1 MQTSLPDTHR
11 DTDEIHELISALEE
25 LRSGMLKLEAS
36 LASRTDGLDAEHQ
49 DSAKNLIHYLALRGH
64 DIRHTQEKLAA
75 IGLSSLG
82 RAEPD
87 VMTSVERVLE
97 ILRRLEASSSGAP
110 GPGLKKFAVQDHSPL
125 ERRTAALLGP
135 TPAGRRVRVMVTV
148 PTEAG
153 YDYELVHD
161 LVQHGMDCMRVN
173 CAHDDPTVW
182 DLMIRNLQR
191 ARRELGKPC
200 CLEMDLPGP
209 KLRTGP
215 VEPGP
220 RVIKIR
226 PHRDDFGRV
235 TAPARVWL
243 TSAEHGEIPPSPAD
257 AVLSVPARWLS
268 SLRTGSSVEF
278 DDARGASRSM
288 KIVQVQGESRWAE
301 SEQTSYIV
309 PSMELHAHTHGGS
322 SSPEE
327 SGESDVATV
336 AEVPAKEQALVLK
349 RGDTLILTRSL
360 AAGRPASRN
369 DQGQLLSPA
378 TIGVTLPEI
387 FSDVRSGEAVWFDD
401 GRIGGLIR
409 SADPQRIRV
418 EITHARASGGKLGSD
433 KGVNLPDSNLHLPAL
448 TEQDLEALPFIVK
461 HADLIGYSFVR
472 DERGVHELQR
482 RLVALGGSG
491 LGIILKIET
500 RKAFENLPQL
510 LLASMRSARVG
521 VMIARGDLAVECGYE
536 RLAEVQE
543 EILWFCEAAHIPVIW
558 ATQVLE
564 NLAKL
569 GMPSRAEITD
579 AAMAERAECVM
590 LNKGPYIV
598 DAVRA
603 LDDILRRMEAHQ
615 AKKRS
620 MLRRL
625 GLAAAYASQ

>member
-1 MQTSLPDTHR
+1 MQTGLPDTHW
-11 DTDEIHELISALEE
+11 DADEIRELICALEE

-36 LASRTDGLDAEHQ
+36 LASRTDGLDNEHK
-49 DSAKNLIHYLALRGH
+49 DSARNLIHYLALRGH
-64 DIRHTQEKLAA
+64 DIRRTQEKLAA
-75 IGLSSLG
+75 VGLSSLG
-82 RAEPD
+82 RAEPE
-87 VMTSVERVLE
+87 VMTGVERVLAV
-97 ILRRLEASSSGAP
+97 LRHLEAPPSGAP
-110 GPGLKKFAVQDHSPL
+110 GPGLKKLVMQDHSLL
-125 ERRTAALLGP
+125 ERRTTALLGP
-135 TPAGRRVRVMVTV
+135 TPAGRRVRIMVTV
-148 PTEAG
+148 PTEAA
-153 YDYELVHD
+153 YDYELVRD

-182 DLMIRNLQR
+182 GLMISNLQR
-191 ARRELGKPC
+191 ARRELGKAC

-235 TAPARVWL
+235 TAPARLWL
-243 TSAEHGEIPPSPAD
+243 TAAKTGEIPPSAAD
-257 AVLSVPARWLS
+257 AVLSLPANWLS

-278 DDARGASRSM
+278 NDARGASRSM
-288 KIVQVQGESRWAE
+288 KIVGAQGESRWAE

-309 PSMELHAHTHGGS
+309 PGIELHADTHGGNS
-322 SSPEE
+322 SSEG
-327 SGESDVATV
+327 SGESDVAAV
-336 AEVPAKEQALVLK
+336 AAVPPKEQALVLK
-349 RGDTLILTRSL
+349 PGDTLILTRSL
-360 AAGRPASRN
+360 TPGRPASRN
-369 DQGQLLSPA
+369 DRGQLLSPA
-378 TIGVTLPEI
+378 TIGVTLPGI
-387 FSDVRSGEAVWFDD
+387 FGDVRSGEAVWFDD
-401 GRIGGLIR
+401 GRIGGVVR
-409 SADPQRIRV
+409 SADPQQIRV
-418 EITHARASGGKLGSD
+418 EITHARVSGQKLGAD
-433 KGVNLPDSNLHLPAL
+433 KGVNLPDSNLHLAAL

-461 HADLIGYSFVR
+461 HADLVGYSFVR
-472 DERGVHELQR
+472 DEAGVHELQR
-482 RLVALGGSG
+482 RLAELGGSG

-564 NLAKL
+564 SLAKL

-590 LNKGPYIV
+590 LNKGPYVV

-615 AKKRS
+615 AKKRPT
-620 MLRRL
+620 LRRL
-625 GLAAAYASQ
+625 GLAAAYANR